1 MWDILSL
8 QNLTLF
14 YYNMEQNLL
23 QFCAG
28 FSTSKG
34 CRFSVTA
41 QVAQDSLQGGAI
53 SGKWHND
60 YWMTCNAALT
70 FLNYFDC
77 CKLIQ

>member
-1 MWDILSL
+1 MGYPFITKSDTILL
-8 QNLTLF
+8 QHGAKSI
-14 YYNMEQNLL
+14 

-53 SGKWHND
+53 SGEWHND
-60 YWMTCNAALT
+60 Y
-70 FLNYFDC
+70 
-77 CKLIQ
+77 